1 MESKSP
7 NYALA
12 MFIFHFTIIPKN
24 VKMYLHKKRGC
35 FLKNKPGGIKMEL
48 FNELYYMN
56 SFDFKFARIILEV
69 LLVTSCI
76 STIIFILTKN
86 QYISYLSSA
95 PLYYIFSWIGHGFT
109 HLILLVLSMTIQAG
123 IILLINRQSKKP
135 LLLNE
140 PKDNIQ

>member
-1 MESKSP
+1 
-7 NYALA
+7 
-12 MFIFHFTIIPKN
+12 
-24 VKMYLHKKRGC
+24 
-35 FLKNKPGGIKMEL
+35 MEL

-56 SFDFKFARIILEV
+56 SFDLEFARIILEV

-95 PLYYIFSWIGHGFT
+95 PIYYIFSWIGHGFT

-123 IILLINRQSKKP
+123 IILLINRKSKKP
-135 LLLNE
+135 LLLNQ
-140 PKDNIQ
+140 PKDNLQ

>member
-1 MESKSP
+1 
-7 NYALA
+7 
-12 MFIFHFTIIPKN
+12 
-24 VKMYLHKKRGC
+24 
-35 FLKNKPGGIKMEL
+35 MEL

-56 SFDFKFARIILEV
+56 SFDLEFARIILEV

-109 HLILLVLSMTIQAG
+109 HFILLVLSMTIQAG
-123 IILLINRQSKKP
+123 IILIINRQSKKP
-135 LLLNE
+135 LLLNQ

>member
-1 MESKSP
+1 MS
-7 NYALA
+7 AA
-12 MFIFHFTIIPKN
+12 
-24 VKMYLHKKRGC
+24 VVRWV
-35 FLKNKPGGIKMEL
+35 L
-48 FNELYYMN
+48 FAWLNA
-56 SFDFKFARIILEV
+56 FDLEFARIILEV

-123 IILLINRQSKKP
+123 IILLINRQSKK

-140 PKDNIQ
+140 PKDNI

>member
-1 MESKSP
+1 MSVS
-7 NYALA
+7 AA
-12 MFIFHFTIIPKN
+12 
-24 VKMYLHKKRGC
+24 VVRWV
-35 FLKNKPGGIKMEL
+35 L
-48 FNELYYMN
+48 FAWLNA
-56 SFDFKFARIILEV
+56 FDLEFARIILEV

-123 IILLINRQSKKP
+123 IILLINRQSKK

-140 PKDNIQ
+140 PKDNI

>member
-1 MESKSP
+1 
-7 NYALA
+7 
-12 MFIFHFTIIPKN
+12 
-24 VKMYLHKKRGC
+24 
-35 FLKNKPGGIKMEL
+35 MEL

-56 SFDFKFARIILEV
+56 SFDLEFARIILEV

-109 HLILLVLSMTIQAG
+109 HFILLVLSMTVQAG
-123 IILLINRQSKKP
+123 IILIINRQSKKP
-135 LLLNE
+135 LLLNQS
-140 PKDNIQ
+140 KDNIQ

>member
-1 MESKSP
+1 
-7 NYALA
+7 
-12 MFIFHFTIIPKN
+12 
-24 VKMYLHKKRGC
+24 
-35 FLKNKPGGIKMEL
+35 MEL

>member
-1 MESKSP
+1 ME
-7 NYALA
+7 
-12 MFIFHFTIIPKN
+12 F
-24 VKMYLHKKRGC
+24 
-35 FLKNKPGGIKMEL
+35 

-56 SFDFKFARIILEV
+56 SFNLEFARIILEV

-95 PLYYIFSWIGHGFT
+95 PICYIFSWIGYGFT
-109 HLILLVLSMTIQAG
+109 HFILLVLAMTIQAG
-123 IILLINRQSKKP
+123 IILLINQQSKKP

-140 PKDNIQ
+140 PKDNI

>member
-1 MESKSP
+1 
-7 NYALA
+7 
-12 MFIFHFTIIPKN
+12 
-24 VKMYLHKKRGC
+24 
-35 FLKNKPGGIKMEL
+35 GGIKMEL

-56 SFDFKFARIILEV
+56 SFDFKFARIILEI

-76 STIIFILTKN
+76 STIIFILTNN